1 MREYCISVFV
11 THIGV
16 AIWRAHTQKI
26 TQLVFLDID
35 MAKHDNVTTV
45 QYNRLLLVEQW
56 NVIISASTDTSVR
69 AWTLDG
75 NFIGI
80 YTTTYTAIYTSCITL
95 YRYIWPR
102 GNMESWSSYFLSTS
116 NEI

>member
-1 MREYCISVFV
+1 MFISLSV
-11 THIGV
+11 TQIGV

-56 NVIISASTDTSVR
+56 NVIISASADTSVR

-80 YTTTYTAIYTSCITL
+80 YHYIYCYL
-95 YRYIWPR
+95 YFMHSHVQVHLARR
-102 GNMESWSSYFLSTS
+102 
-116 NEI
+116 

>member
-1 MREYCISVFV
+1 MFISLSV
-11 THIGV
+11 TQIGV
-16 AIWRAHTQKI
+16 AIWRAHTQRI
-26 TQLVFLDID
+26 TQLVFLDIE
-35 MAKHDNVTTV
+35 MEKHDNVTTV

-80 YTTTYTAIYTSCITL
+80 YHNT
-95 YRYIWPR
+95 
-102 GNMESWSSYFLSTS
+102 
-116 NEI
+116 